1 MKVNRRELRKK
12 LGSRTARR
20 QGTKVFSKKLRKP
33 RPRVLLAA
41 LVRKQIEKQKEE

>member
-1 MKVNRRELRKK
+1 MNINRRELRKK

-41 LVRKQIEKQKEE
+41 LVRKELAKEKL